1 MTNNRFHIIVVE
13 DNEADVFLLRM
24 ALEEAGLPCELQVC
38 SDGPDVLRL
47 IDDVDAGSAP
57 LPDLLLLDLNLP
69 RCGGDRILQRFR
81 QSAKCESTPV
91 IVITSSDSPKDR
103 ARAAALGATYFRKP
117 ADLDEFMKI
126 AEVVQRVLTAGK
138 RPEFRNNATQGQ

>member
-1 MTNNRFHIIVVE
+1 MTNNQFRIIVVE

-24 ALEEAGLPCELQVC
+24 ALEEAGLPFELNVC
-38 SDGPDVLRL
+38 SDGPDILRL
-47 IDDVDAGSAP
+47 LDDADTSAAP

-69 RCGGDRILQRFR
+69 RCSGEKILQRLR
-81 QSAKCESTPV
+81 QSSKCGSTPV
-91 IVITSSDSPKDR
+91 IVITSSDSPQDR

-126 AEVVQRVLTAGK
+126 ADLVKEVLINAK
-138 RPEFRNNATQGQ
+138 RSEFTNSATQGQ